1 VFFNTQFWD
10 QRAQPVFHDLN
21 GAILLPQWA
30 SLESQAVEP
39 ILSPVEMGHEQR
51 TWKDVVEK
59 LSHVRPLE
67 LASDLPLN
75 LVRFVTGAEAYGP
88 LFEAA
93 FGTSEITRERIAMAI
108 ASYERVL
115 VPDQTPFDLGTMTPR
130 QLEGLRVFQ
139 ERGLCE
145 TCHPASTRIFSDG
158 ASRTVFLPEQPRF
171 SKTPSLRNAGL
182 RKRYMSSGVFT
193 TLAEVI
199 EHYRSIDFL
208 QPDVTQ
214 DELVALIDFLG
225 NALTDP
231 RVAQRLPP
239 FDRPTLRS
247 ERMPYDSNVFGD
259 AVAGTG
265 GFEPEIAAAS
275 PPFLDN
281 PRFEIGL
288 GRVLSG
294 ARAVLVLSSAR
305 TPPGTVVHGIPV
317 AVVLDGAMRWTFV
330 TSGAGPG
337 KGVATFHSS
346 VPADPALIGLQLH
359 GQWFVGDTGAPRGVA
374 VSRAATFEFFGG
386 VPLK

>member
-1 VFFNTQFWD
+1 
-10 QRAQPVFHDLN
+10 
-21 GAILLPQWA
+21 
-30 SLESQAVEP
+30 
-39 ILSPVEMGHEQR
+39 
-51 TWKDVVEK
+51 
-59 LSHVRPLE
+59 
-67 LASDLPLN
+67 
-75 LVRFVTGAEAYGP
+75 
-88 LFEAA
+88 
-93 FGTSEITRERIAMAI
+93 
-108 ASYERVL
+108 
-115 VPDQTPFDLGTMTPR
+115 MTPR

-305 TPPGTVVHGIPV
+305 TAARHGRARHPGRRR
-317 AVVLDGAMRWTFV
+317 ARRRDALDVRDLRRGTRQ
-330 TSGAGPG
+330 GRGD
-337 KGVATFHSS
+337 
-346 VPADPALIGLQLH
+346 VPLVRARDPALIGLQLH